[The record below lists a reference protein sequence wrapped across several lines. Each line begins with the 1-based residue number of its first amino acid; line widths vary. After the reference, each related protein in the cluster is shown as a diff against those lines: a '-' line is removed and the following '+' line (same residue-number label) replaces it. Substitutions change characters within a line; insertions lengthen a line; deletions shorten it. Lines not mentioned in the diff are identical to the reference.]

1 MFQEPELPISSL
13 PRGASMNGRRAASGR
28 AHQRLGLWLGSV
40 ALFFLCSVA
49 VLVGSCMISQ
59 TRLVLKR
66 ASPDGAWIAAV
77 RSYPEFDP
85 PNQRISLRRED
96 GPTQMVRQLGHDTQ
110 WCDQIAWS
118 GNGSRVGFVIND
130 SFLYLYSIPGADD
143 LGRVRLLPEADL
155 GRLVAR
161 RVVLSSDGTSAS
173 YKVCVENRALCFGRR
188 RVSLNLGKNQ

>member
-1 MFQEPELPISSL
+1 MFV
-13 PRGASMNGRRAASGR
+13 
-28 AHQRLGLWLGSV
+28 LWSV
-40 ALFFLCSVA
+40 AI
-49 VLVGSCMISQ
+49 LVGSCMISQ

-77 RSYPEFDP
+77 HSYPEFDP

-96 GPTQMVRQLGHDTQ
+96 GPTRMVRQLGHDTQ

-130 SFLYLYSIPGADD
+130 SYLYPYSIPGAEY
-143 LGRVRLLPEADL
+143 LGRLRLLPEADL

-173 YKVCVENRALCFGRR
+173 YEVCVENRALCFGRR
-188 RVSLNLGKNQ
+188 RVPLTMGSLQ